1 MTKERNLKGFTLIE
15 VLIVIG
21 LIAILAA
28 VTVIA
33 LNPTKNFQDARNA
46 ERRGEIAQI
55 MNAINQFSIETANQA
70 NYTNLVGS
78 VTACGTLD
86 APIALTGGA
95 SVTGVP
101 IGTWI
106 VPSVIAEIPGDP
118 QTGTAA
124 LSGYTIC
131 KTGTR
136 VTIKAPSA
144 EAGATIS
151 LSR

>member
-55 MNAINQFSIETANQA
+55 MNAINQYSLETVNSTGF
-70 NYTNLVGS
+70 TNLVGS
-78 VTACGTLD
+78 IAACGGTDSNIVLSSQ
-86 APIALTGGA
+86 AGGVFVG
-95 SVTGVP
+95 SWV
-101 IGTWI
+101 
-106 VPSVIAEIPGDP
+106 VPSQIAEIPSDP
-118 QTGTAA
+118 SSGTATDT
-124 LSGYTIC
+124 GYDVC

-136 VTIKAPSA
+136 LTIKAPSA
-144 EAGATIS
+144 EASATIS

>member
-1 MTKERNLKGFTLIE
+1 MIKGKNLKGFTLIE

-33 LNPTKNFQDARNA
+33 LNPTKNYQDARNT
-46 ERRGEIAQI
+46 ERRGEISQI
-55 MNAINQFSIETANQA
+55 MNAINQYALESSNAA
-70 NYTNLVGS
+70 GYTTLLTS
-78 VTACGTLD
+78 VVACGGTDTNIITNPGAGL
-86 APIALTGGA
+86 ALYTY
-95 SVTGVP
+95 V
-101 IGTWI
+101 
-106 VPSVIAEIPGDP
+106 VPSQIAEIPSDP
-118 QTGTAA
+118 SSGNASDTG
-124 LSGYTIC
+124 YDIC

-136 VTIKAPSA
+136 LKVSAPSA

>member
-1 MTKERNLKGFTLIE
+1 MSKERNLKGFTLIE

-55 MNAINQFSIETANQA
+55 MNALNQYSIETVNSSSF
-70 NYTNLVGS
+70 TTLLTS
-78 VTACGTLD
+78 VTVCGVADTNIITT
-86 APIALTGGA
+86 PGA
-95 SVTGVP
+95 GLAVYTY
-101 IGTWI
+101 I
-106 VPSVIAEIPGDP
+106 VPSQIAEIPADP
-118 QTGTAA
+118 SSGSATDTG
-124 LSGYTIC
+124 YDIC

-136 VTIKAPSA
+136 LTIKAPSA
-144 EAGATIS
+144 EAGVTIS

>member
-1 MTKERNLKGFTLIE
+1 MTKARNLKGFTLIE

-33 LNPTKNFQDARNA
+33 LNPTKNYQDARNT
-46 ERRGEIAQI
+46 ERRGEISQI
-55 MNAINQFSIETANQA
+55 MNAINQYALESSNATGFS
-70 NYTNLVGS
+70 NLVGS
-78 VTACGTLD
+78 IASCGGTDSNVVLSSQS
-86 APIALTGGA
+86 GG
-95 SVTGVP
+95 VF
-101 IGTWI
+101 IGSWV
-106 VPSVIAEIPGDP
+106 VPSQIAEIPSDP
-118 QTGTAA
+118 SSGTATDT
-124 LSGYTIC
+124 GYDVC

-136 VTIKAPSA
+136 LTIKAPSA